1 MPKKLS
7 IIFLSACFLAAAMPM
22 QALAAKQPSK
32 DALLK
37 NLVPIL
43 QQNLQKNSGE
53 GAVSDMSAR
62 TQILLEDLL
71 NTNDDRQLKTV
82 VGEYVADMSV
92 LQDGAVNLQCALPL
106 SISLISGLA
115 SLAGASSNP
124 CVTLNIIKSIAN
136 IIVALQS
143 YQICEIVNS
152 EAPDMAACMVLA
164 QKRYINKV
172 WVYMVGLANT
182 FDCKESV
189 EATDWLSIIL
199 GVSSLIPPTED
210 VCTPTA
216 TP

>member
-106 SISLISGLA
+106 SISLISGLS
-115 SLAGASSNP
+115 SLAGASSKP

-152 EAPDMAACMVLA
+152 GAPDMDACMALA

>member
-82 VGEYVADMSV
+82 VGEYVADMSI

-106 SISLISGLA
+106 SISLISGLS
-115 SLAGASSNP
+115 SLAGASSKP

>member
-1 MPKKLS
+1 
-7 IIFLSACFLAAAMPM
+7 MPM

-43 QQNLQKNSGE
+43 QQNLQENSGE

-62 TQILLEDLL
+62 TQILLDDLL
-71 NTNDDRQLKTV
+71 KSKEKGQLKPIV
-82 VGEYVADMSV
+82 EDYVADMSI
-92 LQDGAVNLQCALPL
+92 LQDEAINLQCALPL
-106 SISLISGLA
+106 SISLFSGLS
-115 SLAGASSNP
+115 SLAGAFSNP
-124 CVTLNIIKSIAN
+124 CVTLNIIKSVAN

-143 YQICEIVNS
+143 YQICEMVNS
-152 EAPDMAACMVLA
+152 GAPDMDACMALA
-164 QKRYINKV
+164 QKRYSNKV

-189 EATDWLSIIL
+189 EATDWLSIIF

-210 VCTPTA
+210 VCTPPE

>member
-43 QQNLQKNSGE
+43 QQNLQENSGE

-106 SISLISGLA
+106 SISLISGLS
-115 SLAGASSNP
+115 SLAGASSKP

-189 EATDWLSIIL
+189 EATDWLSIIF

>member
-43 QQNLQKNSGE
+43 QQNLQENSGE

-71 NTNDDRQLKTV
+71 KTNDDRQLKTV
-82 VGEYVADMSV
+82 VGEYVADMSI

-106 SISLISGLA
+106 SISLISGLS

-152 EAPDMAACMVLA
+152 EAPDMAACMLLA

>member
-37 NLVPIL
+37 NMVPIL

-106 SISLISGLA
+106 SISLISGLS
-115 SLAGASSNP
+115 SLAGASSKP

>member
-1 MPKKLS
+1 MS
-7 IIFLSACFLAAAMPM
+7 I
-22 QALAAKQPSK
+22 
-32 DALLK
+32 
-37 NLVPIL
+37 
-43 QQNLQKNSGE
+43 
-53 GAVSDMSAR
+53 
-62 TQILLEDLL
+62 
-71 NTNDDRQLKTV
+71 
-82 VGEYVADMSV
+82 

-106 SISLISGLA
+106 SISLISGLS
-115 SLAGASSNP
+115 SLAGAASNP

>member
-106 SISLISGLA
+106 SISLISGLS
-115 SLAGASSNP
+115 SLAGASSKP